1 MLTEL
6 PPLYY
11 ESYRELTVEVIIL
24 RKLQNMFCL
33 MSSTATFKTPAPG
46 AYSPEKVHPQGE
58 RHAPAYSMGSRSR
71 YRKRKYAHFYP
82 ALLNSSDLI
91 KENKE
96 IGIWGHS
103 GDP

>member
-1 MLTEL
+1 
-6 PPLYY
+6 
-11 ESYRELTVEVIIL
+11 
-24 RKLQNMFCL
+24 

-82 ALLNSSDLI
+82 VLLNSSDLI

-96 IGIWGHS
+96 IGICGQS